1 MKWVDE
7 ACGMEA
13 KLRTARVCATR
24 HISSI
29 DFTATARAGD
39 IIEISVLPNGV
50 GKTSVSYKVVVRNAF
65 GSVIATV
72 DNIVF
77 VAVDEAHNPITF
89 PNNSTEASSE

>member
-24 HISSI
+24 HISTI

-39 IIEISVLPNGV
+39 IVEISVLPGRV
-50 GKTSVSYKVVVRNAF
+50 GKTSARYSEHVSFAESRQVLQ
-65 GSVIATV
+65 S
-72 DNIVF
+72 
-77 VAVDEAHNPITF
+77 
-89 PNNSTEASSE
+89 

>member
-24 HISSI
+24 HIAAI

-50 GKTSVSYKVVVRNAF
+50 GRTSVSFEVVVRNAF
-65 GSVIATV
+65 GGVIATV

-77 VAVDEAHNPITF
+77 VAVDSSHKPITF
-89 PNNSTEASSE
+89 PNNSTGASGE